1 MAKRKLSE
9 AAKAAHK
16 EYMRRY
22 RERHREEY
30 NQYYRDYYATHKS
43 EVYANT
49 RKWLDKRGKKGKT
62 QNGR

>member
-9 AAKAAHK
+9 ATKAAHK

-22 RERHREEY
+22 RETHREEY
-30 NQYYRDYYATHKS
+30 NQYYRDYYAKHKR

-49 RKWLDKRGKKGKT
+49 RKWLDKQAKKGET